1 MIKTVAKLGI
11 WLVVGIGST
20 IALLGHTNLQTSWEY
35 TVESNIPAGTEI
47 TVIKSDDELVKIS
60 LPEDQAI
67 SKTFIYKPPRF
78 ALDITRVALVQNATG
93 AVTVEGGGTMLA
105 GKFVELTPSQAQEIA
120 EKLVLLSR
128 PHELVASKE
137 VEGVLTDLRD
147 LKTLRGG
154 SVICQAAI
162 ILVSRLSREKA
173 VTKHA

>member
-67 SKTFIYKPPRF
+67 SKTF
-78 ALDITRVALVQNATG
+78 DVG
-93 AVTVEGGGTMLA
+93 AP
-105 GKFVELTPSQAQEIA
+105 LTLIGAYLLGSIIAFGLKGRRRIGRLGPEIA
-120 EKLVLLSR
+120 PS
-128 PHELVASKE
+128 SN
-137 VEGVLTDLRD
+137 LTYL
-147 LKTLRGG
+147 
-154 SVICQAAI
+154 
-162 ILVSRLSREKA
+162 
-173 VTKHA
+173 